1 MLLFSLLWTTDGFGQ
16 ISNSGLKSPT
26 SNAGVT
32 SVTNPANG
40 YTSNNGYAVFDA
52 NGDTVRYGT
61 FGITGIPADAT
72 ILGIEVLLEGNRA
85 NDRNLNIS
93 LTWNN
98 GSSFTTAVTMPGF
111 GTSDGTVTVGHGFDT
126 WGRTWTTSELSD
138 ANFGVR
144 CTVPAAAT
152 GNLNLDHVQV
162 RVYYLGTS
170 TTFTSNGN
178 FTVPAGV
185 TTVNVDAFGA
195 GAGGS
200 GAGSAAG
207 GGGGGA
213 YSKGAFTGTAGGN
226 TIAVVVGTGGTAGAP
241 TTAPGNFSRA
251 TFGVNSIT
259 ANGGLSTNG
268 RTGGAGGTAS
278 AITGATTAS
287 FAGGAGGNARSSSG
301 GGSNEAGGGG
311 GGSAFLTATGGAG
324 SNGGSDD
331 DNQTAGGSGSGD
343 GGGGATADGSPNA
356 SDGAFPGGGGGGR
369 GEGSSSSGDGANGV
383 VYLSYTCPT
392 YSLTSTAA
400 TASVCASSGSATVTL
415 TGSAANLPIG
425 TYTVTYNRSL
435 PSATGLTA
443 TMTVTVAG
451 SGTFNVSGL
460 TTAGSATITITSL
473 VSSTCSS
480 TISSNNVS
488 NTITVSAPPTASAGA
503 NFSMCETQGSIN
515 VTTGSTS
522 SNAASVTWSS
532 SGSGTFADANS
543 MTLATYTPSI
553 ADYNAGSV
561 IITLTATGTAPCS
574 DATSQKTLTLSK
586 QPTAAAGG
594 SQTICQNQAAIV
606 SGASSSNGSIVWTEN
621 GAGSITAGQG
631 TLTPTYTAAA
641 GDAGNTVTLTMT
653 VSNGTCTPATATY
666 TVDVVASATA
676 NAGSNFSM
684 CETAGSI
691 NVTSGSSAS
700 NFTSA
705 TWSSNGSGTFT
716 DADSMTLA
724 TYTPSV
730 ADYNAGSVVIT
741 LTANGNTPC
750 SNVTSQKT
758 LTLYKTPTASAGG
771 TQTICQNQTAQ
782 VSGASS
788 SNGTIVWTE
797 NGAGSITAGQGTLT
811 PTYTAA
817 AGDAGNTVTLTMT
830 VSNGTCTPAT
840 ATYTV
845 DVLALPTAVSGT
857 AVSTCANSGAVN
869 ITAGA
874 SASNTDGV
882 VWTSSGTGT
891 FTDADS
897 LTGAMYTP
905 SAGDIAAGSVT
916 LTLTASG
923 NGSCN
928 NATSNK
934 TLTILPIPVA
944 AGVEI
949 CQGSPSTPMN
959 VSSTCLQAS
968 TSTGADFPASGATTG
983 TGTAWNNTGNVVSNN
998 NSHTTVALVNN
1009 NFNTA
1014 NATSQMLVASNF
1026 GFAIPAGAN
1035 IVGIS
1040 ATIGRFRS
1048 SSAISGEVTDNTVS
1062 LRKAGA
1068 NVGANKAAVGNWGT
1082 SETAVNY
1089 GGSSDLW
1096 GTTWTASDINNA
1108 TFGVGLSVNISTF
1121 FGTRTAN
1128 VDYITVNVTYQPAG
1142 ELRWY
1147 TVSSGGTLIG
1157 TGASFNPVGVANSG
1171 LADTNT
1177 PGTTTYYVEC
1187 SLNAGCR
1194 TPVAYVIN
1202 ALPEVS
1208 FTGLNAVYCED
1219 AAAVTLT
1226 ANHAGGTFS
1235 GPGITDNGN
1244 GTASF
1249 NPATAGVGSHN
1260 ISYSYTDG
1268 NSCVN
1273 STMQSTNV
1281 NANVT
1286 YYADMDGDGY
1296 GNNAAPSVSCIGA
1309 PANHVLD
1316 NTDCDDNDITKHAT
1330 YPFYADNDGDTYGAG
1345 SSVLVC
1351 AVDANTPPSA
1361 SYVLNNTDCD
1371 DNDNTK
1377 HATFDF
1383 YVDAD
1388 GDGFG
1393 TGSAVSLCA
1402 VDANTPPVANY
1413 AVNNTDCDDNDN
1425 TKNANFDFYVD
1436 ADGDNYGTG
1445 VAVSMCAVNA
1455 STPPVAGYASL
1466 AGDCDDTKNTVHP
1479 NATEIGYNL
1488 IDDDCDGL
1496 IDEGFPPKVTNMHA
1510 SLCGTTLPAIDSQLV
1525 ANLVAGSQG
1534 YRWKITTLTGPT
1546 AGQIQTLDTSLRVMK
1561 LTQLANYAFNTQYK
1575 VEVGVYYAGYLQP
1588 YTASC
1593 NVNTPAVTT
1602 VLTSCGGNMNL
1613 ISDPIRANLVAYAA
1627 GYRFR
1632 ITDPI
1637 NPLNTQEIERS
1648 IRDFKLSMVTNFVVQ
1663 YGKTYNVECAVKNTD
1678 GTYMPYGSIC
1688 SVSTP
1693 VFPTTSLQDSQC
1705 NDYLVSD
1712 NNEQIYAISYPGV
1725 TAYVF
1730 QITGLGLP
1738 PQGLEVTHGT
1748 RTFTLSDFPGLI
1760 PGATYN
1766 IRVRM
1771 IFNESDPEGPFGKT
1785 CTVVTPGLS
1794 RVAPKSAV
1802 AFQAVAYPNPFADSF
1817 NVEVTSAMSSDIT
1830 VNVYDMTGRLLE
1842 TKEVKAAQ
1850 AVTLGDQYP
1859 SGVYNVIVN
1868 QGDASKTLRVIK
1880 R

>member
-1 MLLFSLLWTTDGFGQ
+1 MLLFSLLWMTDGFGQ

-26 SNAGVT
+26 SNTGVT

-61 FGITGIPADAT
+61 FGITGIPANAT

-85 NDRNLNIS
+85 TDRDLNIS
-93 LTWNN
+93 LTWNSGTN
-98 GSSFTTAVTMPGF
+98 FTSAVLMPAF
-111 GTSDGTVTVGHGFDT
+111 GTSDGTVTVGSAFDT
-126 WGRTWTTSELSD
+126 WGRTWTVSELSD

-144 CTVPAAAT
+144 CTVPAAAM

-170 TTFTSNGN
+170 TTFTANGN

-200 GAGSAAG
+200 TASSAAG

-213 YSKGAFTGTAGGN
+213 YTKGAFTGTVGGN
-226 TIAVVVGTGGTAGAP
+226 TIAVTVGAAGNP
-241 TTAPGNFSRA
+241 TSAPGNFSRA
-251 TFGVNSIT
+251 TLAANSIT
-259 ANGGLSTNG
+259 ANGGLSTNS
-268 RTGGAGGTAS
+268 RTGGAGGAAS
-278 AITGATTAS
+278 AISGPTTAS
-287 FAGGAGGNARSSSG
+287 FDGGDGGNARSNAG
-301 GGSNEAGGGG
+301 GGNNEAGGGG
-311 GGSAFLTATGGAG
+311 GGSAFLNASGGNG
-324 SNGGSDD
+324 SNGGSST
-331 DNQTAGGSGSGD
+331 NSQTAGGSGSGN
-343 GGGGATADGSPNA
+343 GGGGAAADGSPNA
-356 SDGAFPGGGGGGR
+356 SDGVFPGGGGGGR
-369 GEGSSSSGDGANGV
+369 GENNSSSSGDGANGV
-383 VYLSYTCPT
+383 VYISYTCPT

-400 TASVCASSGSATVTL
+400 TSAVCATSGTATVTL
-415 TGSAANLPIG
+415 TGAAANLPTG

-473 VSSTCSS
+473 ASSACSS
-480 TISSNNVS
+480 TVSTGNVS
-488 NTITVSAPPTASAGA
+488 NAITVSAGPTASAGS

-515 VTTGSTS
+515 VTTGS
-522 SNAASVTWSS
+522 
-532 SGSGTFADANS
+532 
-543 MTLATYTPSI
+543 
-553 ADYNAGSV
+553 
-561 IITLTATGTAPCS
+561 
-574 DATSQKTLTLSK
+574 
-586 QPTAAAGG
+586 
-594 SQTICQNQAAIV
+594 
-606 SGASSSNGSIVWTEN
+606 
-621 GAGSITAGQG
+621 
-631 TLTPTYTAAA
+631 
-641 GDAGNTVTLTMT
+641 
-653 VSNGTCTPATATY
+653 
-666 TVDVVASATA
+666 
-676 NAGSNFSM
+676 
-684 CETAGSI
+684 
-691 NVTSGSSAS
+691 SAS
-700 NFTSA
+700 NSA
-705 TWSSNGSGTFT
+705 SVTWSSNGSGTFA

-730 ADYNAGSVVIT
+730 ADYNAGSVTLT
-741 LTANGNTPC
+741 LTATGNSPC
-750 SNVTSQKT
+750 TDATAQKT

-771 TQTICQNQTAQ
+771 SQTICQNQTAV

-840 ATYTV
+840 ATYAVSVVAAASASAGSNFGMCETQGSINVTAGSSAGNFAGVTWSSNGSGTFTDADSMTLATYTPSVADFNAGSVIITLTAAGNAPCGNATAQKTLTLYKTPTASAGGSQTICQNQTAQVSGASSSNGTIVWTENGAGSITAGQGTLTPTYTAAAGDAGNDVTLTMTV
-845 DVLALPTAVSGT
+845 SNGTCTAATATYTVSVLALPTAVAGT
-857 AVSTCANSGAVN
+857 AISTCANSGAVD
-869 ITAGA
+869 ITTGA
-874 SASNTDGV
+874 SATNTDGV
-882 VWTSSGTGT
+882 LWSSSGTGT

-897 LTGAMYTP
+897 LTLAMYTP

-916 LTLTASG
+916 LTLTVSG

-934 TLTILPIPVA
+934 TLTILPVPVA
-944 AGVEI
+944 AGAVI
-949 CQGSPSTPMN
+949 CQGAASTPMN

-983 TGTAWNNTGNVVSNN
+983 TGNAWNNTGNVVSNN
-998 NSHTTVALVNN
+998 NSHTTVALTNN
-1009 NFNTA
+1009 SFTA
-1014 NATSQMLVASNF
+1014 ANITSQTLVASNF

-1035 IVGIS
+1035 ILGVS

-1048 SSAISGEVTDNTVS
+1048 SNAFSGEVTDNTVS
-1062 LRKAGA
+1062 LRKSGA
-1068 NVGANKAAVGNWGT
+1068 NVGNNKAAGGNWGT

-1089 GGSSDLW
+1089 GGAADLW
-1096 GTTWTASDINNA
+1096 GTSWTASEINDA
-1108 TFGVGLSVNISTF
+1108 SFGVGLAVNISTT

-1194 TPVAYVIN
+1194 TPVDYVIN
-1202 ALPEVS
+1202 PLPEVS
-1208 FTGLNAVYCED
+1208 FTGLDAVYCED

-1235 GPGITDNGN
+1235 GAGITDNGN

-1249 NPATAGVGSHN
+1249 NPATAGVGSHS
-1260 ISYSYTDG
+1260 ISYSFTDG
-1268 NSCVN
+1268 NTCVN
-1273 STMQSTNV
+1273 TTSQNTNV

-1286 YYADMDGDGY
+1286 YYADMDGDGF
-1296 GNNAAPSVSCIGA
+1296 GDNAAPAISCIGA

-1383 YVDAD
+1383 YADAD
-1388 GDGFG
+1388 GDGYG
-1393 TGSAVSLCA
+1393 TGSAVNLCA
-1402 VDANTPPVANY
+1402 VDANTPPAANF
-1413 AVNNTDCDDNDN
+1413 ASNNTDCDDNDI
-1425 TKNANFDFYVD
+1425 TKHATFDFYVD

-1445 VAVSMCAVNA
+1445 AAVNMCAVNA
-1455 STPPVAGYASL
+1455 STPPIAGYASL

-1488 IDDDCDGL
+1488 IDDDCDGF
-1496 IDEGFPPKVTNMHA
+1496 IDEGFPPKVTNMQSA
-1510 SLCGTTLPAIDSQLV
+1510 LCGATLPAIDSQLV

-1546 AGQIQTLDTSLRVMK
+1546 AGQIQTLDTAIRVMK
-1561 LTQLANYAFNTQYK
+1561 LTQLTNYAFSTQYK

-1588 YTASC
+1588 YTVSC

-1627 GYRFR
+1627 GYKFK

-1648 IRDFKLSMVTNFVVQ
+1648 IRDFKLDLVTNFVVQ

-1705 NDYLVSD
+1705 DDYLVSD

-1725 TAYVF
+1725 SAYVF

-1748 RTFTLSDFPGLI
+1748 RTFTLSDFSGLI

-1802 AFQAVAYPNPFADSF
+1802 AFNAVAYPNPFADSF
-1817 NVEVTSAMSSDIT
+1817 NVEVTSAMSNDIN
-1830 VNVYDMTGRLLE
+1830 VKVYDMTGRLLE

-1850 AVTLGDQYP
+1850 SVTLGDHYP

-1868 QGDASKTLRVIK
+1868 QGEATKTLRVIK